1 MSVGEFKTG
10 QTRLSQV
17 LSFLAQLFVGMQIL
31 DGAKPFA
38 SVDGP
43 KKSGKINL
51 NTSDYIVFV

>member
-10 QTRLSQV
+10 QARLSQV
-17 LSFLAQLFVGMQIL
+17 LSFLTQLFVGMQIL

-43 KKSGKINL
+43 KKIG
-51 NTSDYIVFV
+51 